1 MAGSER
7 RRAGR
12 GALLVAAM
20 LATMSASD
28 CGEFARTN
36 PFDPAVP
43 VTVKITGPDSAFG
56 QFDTLHFAF
65 STDPVYDHRL
75 VEWQLSGLQRLD
87 NDGTYRVGPI
97 ENYTIRPVTLTVS
110 VRVDSRTAT
119 KTVSVVFPPAGLRV
133 RTCQGNARE
142 MTFASLTQWVDLCVS
157 VVDRRGG
164 VISMNSENPPATA
177 RVIDPGVASAGSRKV
192 TAVGNGTTAVV
203 YNFGSFADTV
213 TVTVKQAVARLTVSP
228 IRCIGS
234 SADPPV
240 VMTAGDTLRL
250 ALAAPAYD
258 LADQPITD
266 TATIQRAI
274 QDVRWGLVTLP
285 GTITVT
291 PDGLVKALA
300 PGYARVEARF
310 PTLPNY
316 PYAASCNIG
325 VF

>member
-7 RRAGR
+7 KRVGR
-12 GALLVAAM
+12 VSLLVAAM

-65 STDPVYDHRL
+65 STDPEYDHRI
-75 VEWQLSGLQRLD
+75 VEWQLSGLQKLD

-97 ENYTIRPVTLTVS
+97 ENYTVKPVTLTVS

-119 KTVSVVFPPAGLRV
+119 KTVSVVFPPAALRV
-133 RTCQGNARE
+133 RTCQTNARE
-142 MTFASLTQWVDLCVS
+142 VTFASLTEWVDLCVS

-164 VISMNSENPPATA
+164 VISTNSENPPATA
-177 RVIDPGVASAGSRKV
+177 RVLDPGVASAGSRKV

-203 YNFGSFADTV
+203 YNFGSFVDTF
-213 TVTVKQAVARLTVSP
+213 TVTVKQAVAHLAVSP
-228 IRCIGS
+228 VSCTGS
-234 SADPPV
+234 STDSPLL
-240 VMTAGDTLRL
+240 MTVGDTLRL
-250 ALAAPAYD
+250 ALSGPAYD
-258 LADQPITD
+258 LANQPVTD
-266 TATIQRAI
+266 ATTIQRAI
-274 QDVRWGLVTLP
+274 QEARWGLVTLP

-300 PGYARVEARF
+300 SGYARVEARF

-316 PYAASCNIG
+316 PYAASCNIS